1 MRNKILLIA
10 IIILVI
16 VLGCVGINKLRTKK
30 DINSLE
36 KIMDKGTF
44 VLGLD
49 DSFPPMG
56 FRNEDNEV
64 VGFDI
69 DVAKEVCKRLGVE
82 LEIQPIFWSAKEQE
96 LNSGNID
103 CIWNGM
109 SVTDERKEAM
119 VLSDSYMKNKM
130 VFVVKAGSDY
140 KTLTDLE
147 EKKIGVQSGSSA
159 EQILSEDDISKTFDE
174 TIAYS
179 ENITAFMDLEIGQID
194 AVFVDEILANYYIV
208 QNDKDYVVIEES
220 LAEEEYAIGFRKQDT
235 ELNEK
240 INEILK
246 EMKADGTLGKIS
258 TKWFGKDVTIIEA
271 E

>member
-1 MRNKILLIA
+1 MKNKILIIA

-16 VLGCVGINKLRTKK
+16 VLGCVGINKLRTKEEV
-30 DINSLE
+30 DSLE
-36 KIMDKGTF
+36 KIIDKGTF

-56 FRNEDNEV
+56 FRNEGNEV

-82 LEIQPIFWSAKEQE
+82 LVIQPISWSAKEQE
-96 LNSGNID
+96 LNSSNID

-119 VLSDSYMKNKM
+119 TLSDSYMKNKM
-130 VFVVKAGSDY
+130 VFVVKDGSNY

-147 EKKIGVQSGSSA
+147 GKKIGVQSGSSA
-159 EQILSEDDISKTFDE
+159 EQILSENEISKKFDE

-194 AVFVDEILANYYIV
+194 AVFVDEILANYYIA
-208 QNDKDYVVIEES
+208 QNNKDYVVMDQS
-220 LAEEEYAIGFRKQDT
+220 LAEEEYAIGFRKQDA

-240 INEILK
+240 VNETLK
-246 EMKADGTLGKIS
+246 EMNADGTLGEIS